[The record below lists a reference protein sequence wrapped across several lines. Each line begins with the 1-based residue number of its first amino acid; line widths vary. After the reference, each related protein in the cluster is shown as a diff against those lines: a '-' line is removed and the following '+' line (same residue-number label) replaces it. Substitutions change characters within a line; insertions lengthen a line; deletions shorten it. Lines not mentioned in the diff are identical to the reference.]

1 MAPATCTLCH
11 FDPAAWTVTDAV
23 RTLHPLGPW
32 WRETVGGCA
41 APAPGEV
48 VALAAEAGDR
58 FRAGARTLLAALG
71 DPDGSPAPEPGPA
84 GPVPADP
91 ALAAAIDALEADAL
105 ALVGLASGLPAER
118 WDGEPGAR
126 LRDLV
131 HIATHDVRQ
140 AGRLVHAAGAGA
152 PPATGRVAQLSVSD
166 GGVPKRPVDEVR
178 IGLRGLEGDRQAA
191 RQHHGRPWQ
200 ALCLWSVE
208 VIDRLRAEGHPIGP
222 GLAGENVTIAGL
234 DWSSL
239 RPGTRL
245 RIGQAEAELSLFA
258 LPCAKNAQ
266 WFADRDFNRMLHTR
280 EPGVSRLY
288 AWVVEEGTVRVGDPV
303 VVNPS
308 GTRPTDDRLGPL

>member
-1 MAPATCTLCH
+1 MAPMTCEPCR

-32 WRETVGGCA
+32 WRETVAGCGPP
-41 APAPGEV
+41 APAAV
-48 VALAAEAGDR
+48 LALATDARDR
-58 FRAGARTLLAALG
+58 FRAGGAALRDALGVPAAGLAA
-71 DPDGSPAPEPGPA
+71 EPGPP
-84 GPVPADP
+84 GPIPADP
-91 ALAAAIDALEADAL
+91 ALAAAIDALEAEAL
-105 ALVGLASGLPAER
+105 ALVGEAGTVASADC
-118 WDGEPGAR
+118 WHGEAGIA

-131 HIATHDVRQ
+131 HTATHDVRR

-152 PPATGRVAQLSVSD
+152 PLATGRVAQLSVSD

-178 IGLRGLEGDRQAA
+178 IGPRGLEGDRQAA

-208 VIDRLRAEGHPIGP
+208 VIDRLRDEGHPIGP

-266 WFADRDFNRMLHTR
+266 WFADRDFNRMLHIR

-288 AWVVEEGTVRVGDPV
+288 AWVVADGTVRVGDPV
-303 VVNPS
+303 VVEPEA
-308 GTRPTDDRLGPL
+308 TP